1 MSNEDKAR
9 SLRMHIVKDV
19 CLLLVSLGIAAVLLL
34 TPSVERLLTSS
45 METEMLTSFIAGIF
59 FTSVVTTPAAIVAL
73 VEIGT
78 ASSPWLVALIGGLG
92 AVIGD
97 LVLFRFIKTHFNTD
111 MEQFLKTRR
120 LRNIFSLSRFRS
132 FTWLL
137 PFLGGLIIASP
148 LPDELGVTLLGVT
161 RLPAKTF
168 IVISYLSNFL
178 GILLIALVAKSLAS

>member
-1 MSNEDKAR
+1 
-9 SLRMHIVKDV
+9 MHIVKDV